1 MAIFSRLLIQK
12 VYYWSY
18 GHGNGT
24 IRIFRLLAR
33 MVVGLK
39 FDLAPTVFEILASEV
54 GGVGDFRQKSMF
66 SKSCKAKSA
75 LVAH

>member
-1 MAIFSRLLIQK
+1 MANFSRLPLQK

-24 IRIFRLLAR
+24 IRILRLLAR
-33 MVVGLK
+33 MAIRDK

-66 SKSCKAKSA
+66 SKSCEAKSA
-75 LVAH
+75 FTAH

>member
-1 MAIFSRLLIQK
+1 
-12 VYYWSY
+12 
-18 GHGNGT
+18 
-24 IRIFRLLAR
+24 

-66 SKSCKAKSA
+66 SKSCEAIEGYMAS
-75 LVAH
+75 